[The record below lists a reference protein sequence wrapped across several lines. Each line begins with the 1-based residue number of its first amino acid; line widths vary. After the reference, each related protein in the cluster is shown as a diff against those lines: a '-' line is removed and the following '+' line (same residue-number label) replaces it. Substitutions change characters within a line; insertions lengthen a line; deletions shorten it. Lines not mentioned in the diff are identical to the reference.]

1 MSRSAESQ
9 TARYFEDI
17 YRENPDPWGF
27 ATSDFERAKYEATL
41 HALSKARYRRAF
53 EIGCSIGVFT
63 RMLAPRCDRLL
74 AVDAAEAPLAEA
86 RRRSADAPQ
95 VEVRRMRLPDEFP
108 DGAFDLV
115 VVSEVLYY
123 LNRADVEAVARR
135 VVGALQPGG
144 DAVLVHWTGPH
155 ALPQPLTG
163 DEASEVFIAAAGP
176 VLRRARQER
185 APLYRLDL
193 LRRD

>member
-1 MSRSAESQ
+1 MSRPTESHSAG
-9 TARYFEDI
+9 YFEDI

-27 ATSDFERAKYEATL
+27 ATSGYERAKYKATL
-41 HALSKARYRRAF
+41 GALPKDRYGRAF

-63 RMLAPRCDRLL
+63 RMLAERCDRLL

-86 RRRSADAPQ
+86 RRRSADTPQ

-123 LNRADVEAVARR
+123 LNGQDVKAVARR
-135 VVGALQPGG
+135 VAEALLPGG
-144 DAVLVHWTGPH
+144 EAVLVHWTGPH
-155 ALPQPLTG
+155 ALPQPLSG
-163 DEASEVFIAAAGP
+163 DEASEVFIAAAGLS
-176 VLRRARQER
+176 VARQER
-185 APLYRLDL
+185 AETYRLDVL
-193 LRRD
+193 WRE